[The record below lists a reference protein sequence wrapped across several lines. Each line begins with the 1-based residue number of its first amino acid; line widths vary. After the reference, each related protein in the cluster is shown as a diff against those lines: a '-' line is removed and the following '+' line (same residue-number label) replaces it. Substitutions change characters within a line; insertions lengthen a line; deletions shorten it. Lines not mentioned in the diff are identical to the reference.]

1 MHYSLLYDIPV
12 QALYVSFG
20 LLGVVAIFIFLL
32 IIFVE
37 AIALR
42 LLKWRTFGLALL
54 DAFLMNV
61 ASALIGCAIP
71 AVYLITDSVPGTLL
85 GLAGAWVLSIGI
97 EGGVLTITNSI
108 RKTKPHPARQTWL
121 ASVVANT
128 ASYVLLGIL
137 ILSLITL
144 DGTLR

>member
-1 MHYSLLYDIPV
+1 V
-12 QALYVSFG
+12 
-20 LLGVVAIFIFLL
+20 IFIFLL
-32 IIFVE
+32 VIFVE

-61 ASALIGCAIP
+61 ASALVGFAIP

-97 EGGVLTITNSI
+97 EGGVLTIINSI
-108 RKTKPHPARQTWL
+108 RKTKPHPARQ
-121 ASVVANT
+121 
-128 ASYVLLGIL
+128 I
-137 ILSLITL
+137 
-144 DGTLR
+144 